1 MDKRTTFG
9 IDREP
14 PLLTTNA
21 HTSALP
27 AGKLTT
33 AVHKLSS
40 TVVHGPAGC
49 AALPLHFVLCFID
62 SETMCNLIDSPSIA
76 NALEVDVLETSL
88 PRCIRRGGGQW
99 KEGGGSDVSMHVIDQ
114 EQPAV
119 RAWAAS
125 SIYKLRSKS

>member
-1 MDKRTTFG
+1 M
-9 IDREP
+9 
-14 PLLTTNA
+14 
-21 HTSALP
+21 
-27 AGKLTT
+27 
-33 AVHKLSS
+33 
-40 TVVHGPAGC
+40 VHGPAGC

-88 PRCIRRGGGQW
+88 PRCIRGGGGGGGG
-99 KEGGGSDVSMHVIDQ
+99 EVGGSDVSMHVIDQ